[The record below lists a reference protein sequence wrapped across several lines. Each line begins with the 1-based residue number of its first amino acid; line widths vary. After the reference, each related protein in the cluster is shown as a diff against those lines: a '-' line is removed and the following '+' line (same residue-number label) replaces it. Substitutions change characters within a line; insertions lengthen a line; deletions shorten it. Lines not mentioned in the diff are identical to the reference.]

1 MQLESN
7 QPHLD
12 LEQSTT
18 GILSRAREPE
28 TELHGAVFGI
38 VAGCYLSMLGV
49 FWWVFSG
56 SSQTLF
62 MIVVCAVYFAMYF
75 GTPYML
81 SRLPKQ
87 SKLTAPR
94 SATWSSFLRKPFA
107 TNTGLITGREAT
119 IQICLIPTCL
129 LFATLVIGII
139 IRTG

>member
-1 MQLESN
+1 MQLKCN
-7 QPHLD
+7 QPHID

-18 GILSRAREPE
+18 DILSRAREPE
-28 TELHGAVFGI
+28 TELHIAVFGI

-56 SSQTLF
+56 SSQTIF
-62 MIVVCAVYFAMYF
+62 MIVICAVYFAMYF
-75 GTPYML
+75 GTPYVM
-81 SRLPKQ
+81 SRLPKHRQ
-87 SKLTAPR
+87 QHDKRKVS
-94 SATWSSFLRKPFA
+94 WSTFLQKPFA